1 VAKKPAAKRRKAPAI
16 GRAAARLRIRL
27 RRERNSLAL
36 ASLGVL
42 MLLASCATP
51 RVAETPS
58 HSLALVATDF
68 AALPGWNADHLAEA
82 IPAFN
87 NSCAAFARWP
97 DDKPLGG
104 DAYAGHAADWR
115 PACAAAALVQPGDD
129 TAAARFLAAYFQPY
143 LALDRGAETGLFT
156 GYYETEVEGSRKPGG
171 LYTVPLYRAPAAP
184 VSFTR
189 AEIDAG
195 ALKGKGLELIWLKDP
210 VDAFILQI
218 QGSGLVKLTDGSLTR
233 VGYAGNNGQDFV
245 GVAKLM
251 IQAGLIPKD
260 QASMQSVRAWLKAHP
275 AEAKGWMEKNPR
287 FIFFRELDA
296 SGGLPPGPA
305 GALGVTL
312 TPTRSMAV
320 DPGFLPLGVPVW
332 LDTRSPDGTP
342 LQRLML
348 AQDVGSAIKGPVRGD
363 LFWGTGEPALD
374 FAGRMKSGGRY
385 YVLLPK
391 AVAARSTFTVTEL
404 NTDQ

>member
-1 VAKKPAAKRRKAPAI
+1 MAKKPAAKRRKAPAI

-129 TAAARFLAAYFQPY
+129 TAAAKFLAAYFQPY

-320 DPGFLPLGVPVW
+320 DPGFLPLGIPVW

>member
-1 VAKKPAAKRRKAPAI
+1 MKKPAAKRRKAPAI

-129 TAAARFLAAYFQPY
+129 TAAAKFLAAYFQPY

-320 DPGFLPLGVPVW
+320 DPGFLPLGIPVW

>member
-129 TAAARFLAAYFQPY
+129 TAAAKFLAAYFQPY

-275 AEAKGWMEKNPR
+275 AEARGWMEKNPR

-320 DPGFLPLGVPVW
+320 DPGFLPLGIPVW